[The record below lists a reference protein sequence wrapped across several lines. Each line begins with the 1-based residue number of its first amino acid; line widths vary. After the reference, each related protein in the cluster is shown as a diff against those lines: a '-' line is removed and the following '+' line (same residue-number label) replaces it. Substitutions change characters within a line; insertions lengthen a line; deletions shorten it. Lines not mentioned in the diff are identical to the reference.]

1 MKKTILAFVFAL
13 AAVISANALDA
24 TVLSVKGKVEV
35 QKGEEWV
42 PVKAGDIISKGSVI
56 STGFKSEAV
65 IKVKESKFTLSPLT
79 RITIEKLSSTK
90 AKDNTQ
96 LYLDSGSVGFDVK
109 KSENKKVGFKVRSP
123 AATAS
128 VRGTSG
134 LYRPDGALIVFSGLV
149 TKGPAESPTAEP
161 PKPKAKKASTE
172 GAGTEEPKEGAVDDK
187 KDESLN
193 PEAAPEEGAP
203 DTTEDTPEE
212 YDPEDDE
219 FVPEDGESK
228 ATTNTQDVSGTYGTP
243 VFAGQSSTTDPV
255 TGDQSSPQSEKN
267 NESHGSTSSTNSLS
281 SEEAPSQGNTTTTT
295 TDKSETPKYGSVN
308 ITISW
313 D

>member
-134 LYRPDGALIVFSGLV
+134 LYRPEIGR
-149 TKGPAESPTAEP
+149 
-161 PKPKAKKASTE
+161 ASCRE
-172 GAGTEEPKEGAVDDK
+172 RV
-187 KDESLN
+187 
-193 PEAAPEEGAP
+193 
-203 DTTEDTPEE
+203 
-212 YDPEDDE
+212 
-219 FVPEDGESK
+219 
-228 ATTNTQDVSGTYGTP
+228 
-243 VFAGQSSTTDPV
+243 
-255 TGDQSSPQSEKN
+255 
-267 NESHGSTSSTNSLS
+267 
-281 SEEAPSQGNTTTTT
+281 
-295 TDKSETPKYGSVN
+295 
-308 ITISW
+308 
-313 D
+313 